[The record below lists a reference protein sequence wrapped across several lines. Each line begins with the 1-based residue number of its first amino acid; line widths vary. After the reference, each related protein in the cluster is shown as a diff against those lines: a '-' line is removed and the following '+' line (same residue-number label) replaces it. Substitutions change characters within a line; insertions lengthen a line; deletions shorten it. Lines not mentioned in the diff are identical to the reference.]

1 MRRKVAS
8 VIAGL
13 VLMSGC
19 SGEEAPRTSAE
30 RMSVVRSTA
39 QLSYIAYEGPAEML
53 SKVDIAVVGTIKSVG
68 RIIIDDELDDHGGA
82 LITVEPH
89 EVWKRP
95 TGSTGP
101 VYYLLNWPRESSLEQ
116 LESALPEGSEVVLFG
131 ESTAGRITLGAGR
144 PTGTVY
150 EPVPEGL
157 WLSSDSGGISNVWGE
172 YSTSPWTAIDSVDE
186 LRRATGIS

>member
-1 MRRKVAS
+1 MRRSAAA

-13 VLMSGC
+13 VLVTGC

-30 RMSVVRSTA
+30 RISVVKSTA
-39 QLSYIAYEGPAEML
+39 RFSYSAYEDPADML
-53 SKVDIAVVGTIKSVG
+53 SKVDIAVVGTITSVG
-68 RIIIDDELDDHGGA
+68 RIVIDDELNDHGGA
-82 LITVEPH
+82 LVTVEPH

-95 TGSTGP
+95 SGSTGP
-101 VYYLLNWPRESSLEQ
+101 VYYVLNWPRESSLEQ
-116 LESALPEGSEVVLFG
+116 LELALPEGSDVVLFG
-131 ESTAGRITLGAGR
+131 ESTAGRIRLGAGR
-144 PTGTVY
+144 PTGGVY

-172 YSTSPWTAIDSVDE
+172 YSQSAWTAIDSVDE